1 MELTIDKRTALLD
14 LLLSEY
20 TIPEE
25 MVDCVAEAIK
35 LYKTQNYSDEAI
47 NNMVKNPQSL
57 SKGLSLLRE
66 RNGKTD
72 LSLFRGIMME
82 WLVCA
87 EYNALKNKGDVVMTI
102 INPDPTSKADLL
114 HIINTEHGYKV
125 VPGPDVKSGGSTYV
139 LNQWEKIVRKR
150 YEIPMVDVDGVLT
163 SDEGLKQLTSNQMS
177 KFKQLCE
184 DYPNKKPLPTVWN
197 KEDISRVLADYLKYA
212 EFAVQPNTDTK
223 LSIADINVRNVK
235 EKLYNNEITNQQT
248 YDWSVFSS
256 ETRNIFRDE
265 VESDVNII
273 DKVIGEE
280 DVDDI
285 SQVQYEKTDSEAAK
299 ESGIKEALSETL
311 GRTKSCVQKGTTG
324 IKNAILGGLN
334 WASENP
340 VKAMMII
347 GSITAGVGALIHEGT
362 KGTSDASSK
371 SHPHVEEGMG
381 TNLNMESEDVNDEEN
396 VDDENETSISPA
408 SGVEEDDVKPHHAKK
423 HLRKLPEG
431 QKASLEK
438 IATAKEN
445 GFDDLEDGFTWVDE
459 C

>member
-1 MELTIDKRTALLD
+1 MELTIEKRTALLD

-25 MVDCVAEAIK
+25 MVDCVAKAIDK
-35 LYKTQNYSDEAI
+35 YSTHDYSDEAI

-114 HIINTEHGYKV
+114 HIINTGDGYLA

-163 SDEGLKQLTSNQMS
+163 SDEGLKQLTSNQ
-177 KFKQLCE
+177 KARFEELCKE
-184 DYPNKKPLPTVWN
+184 YPNKKPLATEWN
-197 KEDISRVLADYLKYA
+197 KEDISRVLADYLKYV
-212 EFAVQPNTDTK
+212 EFAVQPNTDTE

-235 EKLYNNEITNQQT
+235 EKLYNNEITSQQT
-248 YDWSVFSS
+248 YDWTVFSR
-256 ETRNIFRDE
+256 ETRNIFKGE
-265 VESDVNII
+265 VESGVDII

-280 DVDDI
+280 DVDAT
-285 SQVQYEKTDSEAAK
+285 SQVQYEETDSEVAK
-299 ESGIKEALSETL
+299 ESGIQVVLSETL
-311 GRTKSCVQKGTTG
+311 DMTKSGVQKVTTG
-324 IKNAILGGLN
+324 LKNVFLAGRN

-340 VKAMMII
+340 VKTII
-347 GSITAGVGALIHEGT
+347 LGSIVTAGVGALIHEGT
-362 KGTSDASSK
+362 KGTSDASNNTQ
-371 SHPHVEEGMG
+371 PHVEEGMG
-381 TNLNMESEDVNDEEN
+381 TNLNMEFED
-396 VDDENETSISPA
+396 VDDENESSISPA
-408 SGVEEDDVKPHHAKK
+408 SEVEEDNIIPHHAKK

-431 QKASLEK
+431 HKASPEK

-445 GFDDLEDGFTWVDE
+445 GFDDLEEGFTWVDE

>member
-25 MVDCVAEAIK
+25 MLDCVAKAIK
-35 LYKTQNYSDEAI
+35 QYATQNYSDEAI
-47 NNMVKNPQSL
+47 NKMVNTPQSL
-57 SKGLSLLRE
+57 SRGLSLLRE

-72 LSLFRGIMME
+72 LSLFRGIMLE

-87 EYNALKNKGDVVMTI
+87 EYNALKNKGAVVMTI

-163 SDEGLKQLTSNQMS
+163 SDEGLKQLTSNQ
-177 KFKQLCE
+177 KARFEELCKE
-184 DYPNKKPLPTVWN
+184 YPNKKPLATEWN
-197 KEDISRVLADYLKYA
+197 KEDISRVLADYLKYV
-212 EFAVQPNTDTK
+212 EFAVQPNTDTE

-280 DVDDI
+280 DVDGI
-285 SQVQYEKTDSEAAK
+285 NQVQYEKTDSETAK
-299 ESGIKEALSETL
+299 ESGIKEVLSETL
-311 GRTKSCVQKGTTG
+311 GMTKSGVQKVTTG
-324 IKNAILGGLN
+324 LKNVFLAGRN

-340 VKAMMII
+340 VKAII
-347 GSITAGVGALIHEGT
+347 LGSIATAGVGALIHEGT
-362 KGTSDASSK
+362 KGTSNASSN

-396 VDDENETSISPA
+396 VDDENESSISPA
-408 SGVEEDDVKPHHAKK
+408 SGIEKDNVKPHHASK
-423 HLRKLPEG
+423 HIRNLPKG
-431 QKASLEK
+431 QKASPEK

-445 GFDDLEDGFTWVDE
+445 GFDDLKENQTWVE
-459 C
+459 EH